1 MKTEATV
8 VVIDETGD
16 EKQLTIPENALLIP
30 SAPFYSRQKFCI
42 VSYDGY
48 DEIQLPTSS
57 CHEIRDYT
65 VGNNNEWNRRVDFT
79 AREAS
84 NEGVL
89 ELG

>member
-1 MKTEATV
+1 MKNEATV
-8 VVIDETGD
+8 VVIDEAGD

-30 SAPFYSRQKFCI
+30 SVPFYSRQKFCV

-57 CHEIRDYT
+57 CQEIRDYA
-65 VGNNNEWNRRVDFT
+65 VRDEGNWRVDFV
-79 AREAS
+79 ARESS
-84 NEGVL
+84 NEGVF